1 MSWRWKLTIP
11 LLEDR
16 IEEKD
21 KGSEADS
28 LGKEDPEVPYSPESN
43 RRSLNGL
50 INLSYHGLDK
60 WVVRVFKGSKV
71 LGDHSAS
78 LFSLAFHDHVS
89 W

>member
-1 MSWRWKLTIP
+1 MGWRLKLTIP

-21 KGSEADS
+21 EGSKADG
-28 LGKEDPEVPYSPESN
+28 LGKEDPKVPHSTESN

-60 WVVRVFKGSKV
+60 WVVRIFRGSKV
-71 LGDHSAS
+71 LRDHGAS
-78 LFSLAFHDHVS
+78 LFSLALHDHVS